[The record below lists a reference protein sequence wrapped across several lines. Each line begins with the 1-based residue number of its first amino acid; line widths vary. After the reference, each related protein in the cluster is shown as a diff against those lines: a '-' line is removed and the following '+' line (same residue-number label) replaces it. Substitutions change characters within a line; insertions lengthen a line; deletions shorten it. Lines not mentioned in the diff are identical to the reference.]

1 MTTETLSLL
10 TLIISSITTIIMG
23 WIGLRMRQL
32 ERNTNSK
39 MDQLLTTTGDAKKA
53 EGVTI
58 TRDDAPRI
66 IKIFDDRSAKV
77 NAEVDWKPTKNEYCN
92 WCDAKQSQCR
102 FSKKA
107 G

>member
-1 MTTETLSLL
+1 MMNPHYKYVRTDYVYL
-10 TLIISSITTIIMG
+10 
-23 WIGLRMRQL
+23 
-32 ERNTNSK
+32 
-39 MDQLLTTTGDAKKA
+39 DAKKA

-66 IKIFDDRSAKV
+66 IKIFDDHSAKV